1 MATITHR
8 GNPVHTNGELPVVN
22 APALDFELITENLT
36 TATLSDFTGQNLVL
50 NIFPSIDTPTCAQ
63 SVRVFN
69 QKAASLPNTKVI
81 NISRDL
87 PFAQKRFC
95 AAEGIEN
102 VINLSDFKAG
112 RFGKD
117 YGVELLDGRMA
128 GLHARAIVVVNQW
141 GKIVHNELVSDLSNE
156 PDYDTAIKAIN

>member
-1 MATITHR
+1 MAIITHR
-8 GNPVHTNGELPVVN
+8 GNPVHTIGELPVKN
-22 APALDFELITENLT
+22 APALDFELVTENLT
-36 TATLSDFTGQNLVL
+36 TATLADFSGHNLVL

-69 QKAASLPNTKVI
+69 QQAASVPNTKVI

-102 VINLSDFKAG
+102 VINLSDFKTG

-117 YGVELLDGRMA
+117 YGIELLDGKMA
-128 GLHARAIVVVNQW
+128 GLHARAVVVVDKSGQV
-141 GKIVHNELVSDLSNE
+141 VHAELVPDISSE
-156 PDYDTAIKAIN
+156 PDYQAALNAIR